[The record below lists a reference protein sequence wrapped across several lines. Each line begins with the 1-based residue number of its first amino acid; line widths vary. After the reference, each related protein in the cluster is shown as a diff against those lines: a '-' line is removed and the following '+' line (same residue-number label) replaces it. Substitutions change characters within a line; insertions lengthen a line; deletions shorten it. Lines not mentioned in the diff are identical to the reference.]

1 MQMNHFA
8 LGNDSSKDAEKRS
21 GGLVNAW
28 AHPDIQCISLPRSSS
43 SAYYLSTF
51 PVMFDAM
58 PGIFD
63 GGHLSSAGDFSFA
76 NIFFRSISLL
86 ASDGPLV
93 DDMTSTGWLMKASPQ
108 NKIRALRTC

>member
-1 MQMNHFA
+1 MQMDHLA

-28 AHPDIQCISLPRSSS
+28 SHPDIQCISLPRSTS

-76 NIFFRSISLL
+76 NIFSIDFFACERWPS
-86 ASDGPLV
+86 
-93 DDMTSTGWLMKASPQ
+93 
-108 NKIRALRTC
+108 R